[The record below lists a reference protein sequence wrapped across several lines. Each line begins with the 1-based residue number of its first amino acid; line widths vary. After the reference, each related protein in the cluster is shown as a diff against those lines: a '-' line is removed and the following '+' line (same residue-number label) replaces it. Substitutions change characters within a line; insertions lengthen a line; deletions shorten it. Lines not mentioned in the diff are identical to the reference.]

1 MSDYPAQP
9 GQSEDVGIYGNCVR
23 CGVALTAMGLEKF
36 RVGGTSGGWKL
47 LFGELA
53 ELGEGM
59 LEFEILACPTCRKVE
74 LRVPAQ

>member
-1 MSDYPAQP
+1 MTDQVRDSNVCLRCA
-9 GQSEDVGIYGNCVR
+9 GRMASLGI
-23 CGVALTAMGLEKF
+23 EQF

-59 LEFEILACPTCRKVE
+59 LELDVRACTACGQVD
-74 LRVPAQ
+74 LRVPGRGGAAERT